1 MRYSE
6 DYHEL
11 SDDRL
16 IRLTVLIPKW
26 LREKIREKGYDENRT
41 MTDIVTEAIT
51 KYIAGSG
58 GDKTDGTK

>member
-6 DYHEL
+6 DYHDL

-26 LREKIREKGYDENRT
+26 LRDKIREKGYDENRT
-41 MTDIVTEAIT
+41 MTDIVTEAV
-51 KYIAGSG
+51 KKLLDVS
-58 GDKTDGTK
+58 KEEQLKQ